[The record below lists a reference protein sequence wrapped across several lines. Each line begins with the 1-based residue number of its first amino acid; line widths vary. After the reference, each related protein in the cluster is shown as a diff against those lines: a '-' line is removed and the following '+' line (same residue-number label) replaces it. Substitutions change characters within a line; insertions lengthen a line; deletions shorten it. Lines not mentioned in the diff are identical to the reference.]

1 MRAPRH
7 VASDSERTIKRW
19 PIVVFLVVALA
30 AGGLADRVGHPAP
43 ASSTVTGLRPAT
55 SVVPTQATSSAWYC
69 PGGTASA
76 DGLAAPVVI
85 LANSSARAVSGT
97 VSEIPNQGKGVSVT
111 VKVPARSQLRF
122 TPPPLAQ
129 PSDYVAFSVLLD
141 GGGVSVEEEL
151 SGPLGATTGACAS
164 RTAQN
169 WYFASGSTVQG
180 ASDVI
185 SLFNPTPT
193 DGVADLS
200 FSTDQGPTTVGDYQG
215 VLVPAR
221 SLVVLNLGDHVQ
233 TRPQIATSVRARIG
247 RLVVGELQTSNLV
260 GQVGIAMTLGAST
273 LSRTW
278 YFPNAVSAP
287 GANEEYH
294 FFNPSADPAQV
305 ALFIGLDQGSS
316 SPLSFTVPP
325 DSELTVPTSGQARI
339 LPGTKY
345 HARVQVV
352 NDVAIAA
359 ERTLSAPSGLVAM
372 MGASFTARAWYLAQ
386 GITPPTYS
394 GSVVVL
400 NPGPTPVEVSIS
412 VFQSGAVTGP
422 GPSPGVAPVKVPAGG
437 RLALA
442 LPAAAS
448 TPGAGLMVSSTS
460 PIVVER
466 DLVERHGKGLSAQI
480 AMPAAWSVF

>member
-7 VASDSERTIKRW
+7 VASASERTIKRW
-19 PIVVFLVVALA
+19 PIVVLLAVALA
-30 AGGLADRVGHPAP
+30 AGGLADRVGHRVS
-43 ASSTVTGLRPAT
+43 ASSTVPAIRPVT
-55 SVVPTQATSSAWYC
+55 SVVPPQATSSVWYC
-69 PGGTASA
+69 PGGTAGA
-76 DGLAAPVVI
+76 GGVAAPVVI
-85 LANSSARAVSGT
+85 LANSSARVVAGT
-97 VSEIPNQGKGVSVT
+97 VSEIPNKGKPVAAP

-141 GGGVSVEEEL
+141 GGGVSVEEDF
-151 SGPLGATTGACAS
+151 SGPLGTTTGACAS

-185 SLFNPTPT
+185 ALFNPTPT

-200 FSTDQGPTTVGDYQG
+200 FSTDQGPTTVGDFQG
-215 VLVPAR
+215 VLVPAG

-247 RLVVGELQTSNLV
+247 RLVVGELQTSNLP
-260 GQVGIAMTLGAST
+260 GQVGIAMTLGASA
-273 LSRTW
+273 LSRSW

-287 GANEEYH
+287 GAHEEYH
-294 FFNPSADPAQV
+294 FFNPGADPAQV

-339 LPGTKY
+339 PSGTEY

-352 NDVAIAA
+352 NDVAIVA
-359 ERTLSAPSGLVAM
+359 ERTLAAPSGLVAM
-372 MGASFTARAWYLAQ
+372 MGASFTARTWYLAQ

-400 NPGPTPVEVSIS
+400 NPGASPIEVSIS
-412 VFQSGAVTGP
+412 VFRSGAVTGP
-422 GPSPGVAPVKVPAGG
+422 GPVPRGPPVKVPAGG
-437 RLALA
+437 HLALA

-460 PIVVER
+460 PFVVER

-480 AMPAAWSVF
+480 AMPAAWNVS